1 MFFSYITTLWTLAG
15 PLFINVLYIN
25 KQMPSVQVKAL
36 VLAQLRARR
45 KANEAKRDQLQNIF
59 ADVVA

>member
-1 MFFSYITTLWTLAG
+1 MTALPPYREVYLFMFYIS
-15 PLFINVLYIN
+15 
-25 KQMPSVQVKAL
+25 KQMPSIQAKAL

-45 KANEAKRDQLQNIF
+45 KANEAKRDQLHNIF

>member
-1 MFFSYITTLWTLAG
+1 LLFYIS
-15 PLFINVLYIN
+15 

-45 KANEAKRDQLQNIF
+45 KANEAKRDQLHNIF